1 MKFLKCFWIPEQQAL
16 VVGVCALLVV
26 LPVTFIG
33 ILVKSVSI
41 ILFLFFMVGILFGG
55 FSINK
60 ERVAMLKA
68 QRAAVIQ
75 AGDVKLD
82 IIIQSP
88 KSYRLK
94 ASNKECV
101 VVFDQEYRSVK
112 QAMKEVQYWSNQR
125 PNLTYTINQTIEEEL
140 FD

>member
-1 MKFLKCFWIPEQQAL
+1 MF
-16 VVGVCALLVV
+16 
-26 LPVTFIG
+26 FI
-33 ILVKSVSI
+33 
-41 ILFLFFMVGILFGG
+41 VGILFGG

-60 ERVAMLKA
+60 ERVATLKA
-68 QRAAVIQ
+68 QREAVIQ

-140 FD
+140 FE